1 MSKQQ
6 LYLGEAIVSNGE
18 QGPFYLDGPHAML
31 ITGVLGGATV
41 SLYHKHPPKSGDAP
55 TVAAA
60 QDPEMTFTSLP
71 APFQYNFSGALPIYF
86 SVSGATG
93 TTSINIV
100 AARIDN

>member
-1 MSKQQ
+1 MSNQK
-6 LYLGEAIVSNGE
+6 LYLGEAIVTNGE
-18 QGPFYLDGPHAML
+18 QGPFYLDGPHAVA

-41 SLYHKHPPKSGDAP
+41 NIYHKHPPKAGGTP

-60 QDPEMTFTSLP
+60 QDPAMSFTALP
-71 APFQYNFSGALPIYF
+71 APFQYDFSGALPVYF
-86 SVSGATG
+86 SVSGASG